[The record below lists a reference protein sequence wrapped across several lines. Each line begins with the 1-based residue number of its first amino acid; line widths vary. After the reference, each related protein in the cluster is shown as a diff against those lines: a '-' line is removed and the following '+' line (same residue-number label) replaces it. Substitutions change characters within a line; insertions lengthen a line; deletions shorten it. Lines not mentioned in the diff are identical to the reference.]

1 MRKLRII
8 SAAALLLMC
17 MSLRPVSA
25 QQKDTVNVMLQW
37 LPQCQFAGM
46 IMAFCNGFYEEAG
59 LEVEI
64 FYGSESYTSTDAL
77 KDGHADII
85 TTMLV
90 DALIARDMGT
100 PLVNILQTSET
111 SSTMIISRTPIA
123 SAQDL
128 NGMRIGRWTS
138 GFFDT
143 ALCYA
148 YYNSLDVEW
157 IPILSNIYPF
167 AAGALDAM
175 VATEYN
181 EYYQI
186 LMAGIDVGDD
196 NIIYLRDEGF
206 DIPEDGVY
214 TTEEYYNSHRD
225 IVERFVEATRRGWEW
240 VRKPENFSETINTVT
255 DIMRQANIPSSKT
268 NQAHMLRTVLK
279 LQQDDKS
286 KKIPFHLDKS
296 RFDSTVRMLLEN
308 NLILSP
314 VKYSDFV
321 RP

>member
-1 MRKLRII
+1 MNCFFVAENSLLSFERYDFFRILFPGNAKKLQNVRCTACGGGCTVAVLCNTVAHAGQGEAGSCRAIEGG
-8 SAAALLLMC
+8 AA
-17 MSLRPVSA
+17 VSA
-25 QQKDTVNVMLQW
+25 CSHHIYAVFRQRRNRDGTGKGSAHSAGKLLGS
-37 LPQCQFAGM
+37 LPLGSQAHEKGPCLGG
-46 IMAFCNGFYEEAG
+46 CKLSVKEH
-59 LEVEI
+59 LE
-64 FYGSESYTSTDAL
+64 
-77 KDGHADII
+77 
-85 TTMLV
+85 
-90 DALIARDMGT
+90 
-100 PLVNILQTSET
+100 
-111 SSTMIISRTPIA
+111 
-123 SAQDL
+123 
-128 NGMRIGRWTS
+128 S
-138 GFFDT
+138 GPRH
-143 ALCYA
+143 
-148 YYNSLDVEW
+148 V
-157 IPILSNIYPF
+157 
-167 AAGALDAM
+167 G
-175 VATEYN
+175 V
-181 EYYQI
+181 QI

-225 IVERFVEATRRGWEW
+225 IVERFVEATRRGWKW

-286 KKIPFHLDKS
+286 KDIPFHLDKS